1 MNLTGMFTS
10 AKFPSSQ
17 PKASLTKALTVQ
29 DKPLWAPTNTV
40 VACASAG
47 ILFLMSDFSMR
58 SSVSK
63 SSPQKLVT
71 GIAKSV
77 TFACECGSVLSGGS
91 NTDLSLMPTRG
102 LKIKQK
108 PSLYYIIFM
117 DSNGELKYHFYVK
130 RQRRICTMWP
140 RILFTCRL
148 LFIISTPKLAVSQ
161 SF

>member
-1 MNLTGMFTS
+1 
-10 AKFPSSQ
+10 
-17 PKASLTKALTVQ
+17 
-29 DKPLWAPTNTV
+29 
-40 VACASAG
+40 
-47 ILFLMSDFSMR
+47 MR

-91 NTDLSLMPTRG
+91 NTDLSLMPTLG

-130 RQRRICTMWP
+130 RQRRICTM
-140 RILFTCRL
+140 
-148 LFIISTPKLAVSQ
+148 
-161 SF
+161 

>member
-1 MNLTGMFTS
+1 
-10 AKFPSSQ
+10 
-17 PKASLTKALTVQ
+17 
-29 DKPLWAPTNTV
+29 
-40 VACASAG
+40 
-47 ILFLMSDFSMR
+47 MR

-130 RQRRICTMWP
+130 RQRRICTM
-140 RILFTCRL
+140 
-148 LFIISTPKLAVSQ
+148 
-161 SF
+161 